1 MKCTVQIEF
10 PCWTEINMQRK
21 PRSCLNKSQLGI
33 MGNVA
38 FEAVRAQKWRGH
50 RLILLPKQALC
61 SAFVLT
67 DACKL
72 QAQMLR
78 VPISEQEGQSLTKI

>member
-21 PRSCLNKSQLGI
+21 PLSCLNKQLLQILGT
-33 MGNVA
+33 GTSVA
-38 FEAVRAQKWRGH
+38 AKTQKWREH
-50 RLILLPKQALC
+50 LLILLPKQALP
-61 SAFVLT
+61 SVLVLT

-72 QAQMLR
+72 CPQMLK
-78 VPISEQEGQSLTKI
+78 VCTKAGRTKLN